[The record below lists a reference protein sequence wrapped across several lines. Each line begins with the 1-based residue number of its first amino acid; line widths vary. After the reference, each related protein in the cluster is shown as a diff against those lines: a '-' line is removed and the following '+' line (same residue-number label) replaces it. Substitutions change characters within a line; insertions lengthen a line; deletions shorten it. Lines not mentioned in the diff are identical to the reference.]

1 MSVTTLKNNTL
12 KTWARLIQTMTTEE
26 IEKRDLLVSLSP
38 STAENLQFRILL
50 AKEYN
55 RRKQLKL
62 NL

>member
-1 MSVTTLKNNTL
+1 MNTKTLKNNTL

-26 IEKRDLLVSLSP
+26 IERRDLLVSLSP
-38 STAENLQFRILL
+38 STSENLQFRILL

-55 RRKQLKL
+55 KRKQLKL